1 MDEEKLEK
9 IIDIVYNVFFTLFGL
24 FLLACIYTD
33 YCIFYK

>member
-9 IIDIVYNVFFTLFGL
+9 IMDVVYNVYFTLFGL
-24 FLLACIYTD
+24 FLLGCMIAD